1 MIGSN
6 SVGGGYGIYRWNGS
20 NWDSVDGGAV
30 RIAVGFDGSVWV
42 TGTNKV
48 GGGFGIYRWNGTGWD
63 NVSGGAVNIS
73 VSPNGLPWVV
83 NSEGAIY
90 RRA

>member
-1 MIGSN
+1 MSTGTSWVELPGAANDIG
-6 SVGGGYGIYRWNGS
+6 VGS
-20 NWDSVDGGAV
+20 
-30 RIAVGFDGSVWV
+30 DGSVWV
-42 TGTNKV
+42 TDTNKV